1 MKTMQYELKISEG
14 IAVFHQLF
22 FLDSLRGC
30 SKISIKRRGIK
41 LKCISSSFPD
51 VAGFS
56 SHRLSFGERTLF
68 LRGDDRHKD
77 DNETVAGAGGNI
89 DEFILNLLEVTLAF
103 DEKYSKKRE
112 ECMEERKSKIKI
124 GEFEIEFDSKMQ
136 KKIIKLLG
144 GEK

>member
-1 MKTMQYELKISEG
+1 MKTMQYELKILEG

-30 SKISIKRRGIK
+30 SKILIKRRGIR

-51 VAGFS
+51 VSGFS
-56 SHRLSFGERTLF
+56 SHRLSLGERALF

-77 DNETVAGAGGNI
+77 DEETVARIDSNI

-112 ECMEERKSKIKI
+112 ECMEERKSKIII

>member
-1 MKTMQYELKISEG
+1 MKTMQYELKILEG

-41 LKCISSSFPD
+41 LKCVSSSFPD

-56 SHRLSFGERTLF
+56 SHISFAERTLF
-68 LRGDDRHKD
+68 LRGDERRKD
-77 DNETVAGAGGNI
+77 DEETVAGICNNI
-89 DEFILNLLEVTLAF
+89 DEFILDLLEVTLAF

-112 ECMEERKSKIKI
+112 ECMEERKSKIII

>member
-1 MKTMQYELKISEG
+1 MKTMQYELKILEG
-14 IAVFHQLF
+14 MAVFHQLF

-41 LKCISSSFPD
+41 LKCVSSSFPD

-56 SHRLSFGERTLF
+56 SHIHFGERTLF
-68 LRGDDRHKD
+68 LRGDDRRKD
-77 DNETVAGAGGNI
+77 DEETVAGIDSNI
-89 DEFILNLLEVTLAF
+89 DGFILNLLEVTLAF

-112 ECMEERKSKIKI
+112 ECMEERKSKIII